1 MTKSVTG
8 HELLKQVQI
17 GDRILLVNPPVF
29 ETRYNWLRWNQPLDL
44 LRIGA
49 YLKSSKKC
57 DVELFDFMLPNNKG
71 HVQKK
76 GLSGQER
83 YRKVGD
89 GDFAY
94 TYPMWRFG
102 KPLDALNDW
111 LVQRRADNV
120 QGEPTQVWITSL
132 CSFWCAS
139 IHQLCTKLRLWLPDA
154 TLAVLGNYPRFMPD
168 YAVDFCDADLVVRT
182 PLKHA
187 DKGSSLKLYETERP
201 PFISVTLNPSTAV
214 PAIEEAIELGV
225 FRVAV
230 FDAEDDI
237 CRDKGK
243 LLREVV
249 ESTKNLHQHL
259 RFHAIS
265 GLHPE
270 RVTPDLAK
278 MFAERTFAELYF
290 EQSEEE
296 LELDGAAYEQ
306 CQTYLREA
314 GIDLSDGNKT
324 CGFVWIGRPN
334 ESLEGI
340 VRRSFSVLSTF
351 GSVILKPYTTVPGTE
366 LFEQHNEYLDDL
378 PYADLS
384 PHRFPFAEYNGI
396 TRNEYHDLYRMA
408 AFLNEKV
415 RSRSFDFLSDS
426 MGAELLRNSLR
437 REVWNLETSP
447 FSIID

>member
-8 HELLKQVQI
+8 HELQKQVQP

-49 YLKSSKKC
+49 YLKSNIKC
-57 DVELFDFMLPNNKG
+57 DVELFDFMLPNKKG

-76 GLSGQER
+76 QLSGQER
-83 YRKVGD
+83 YKNVGV
-89 GDFAY
+89 GNFAY

-111 LVQRRADNV
+111 LIQKRANNE

-132 CSFWCAS
+132 CSYWYAS

-154 TLAVLGNYPRFMPD
+154 TLVVLGNYPRLMMD
-168 YAVDFCDADLVVRT
+168 NAVDYCDADLVVRT
-182 PLKHA
+182 PLKHT
-187 DKGSSLKLYETERP
+187 DKRSSLKLYEAEKP
-201 PFISVTLNPSTAV
+201 PFVSVPLIPSAAV
-214 PAIEEAIELGV
+214 AAIKEAIDLGV

-237 CRDKGK
+237 CRDNGE
-243 LLREVV
+243 LLREIV

-259 RFHAIS
+259 RFHVIS

-290 EQSEEE
+290 EQSEKE
-296 LELDGAAYEQ
+296 LELNEAAYEQ
-306 CQTYLREA
+306 CRTYLRES
-314 GIDLSDGNKT
+314 GIDLSLGSKT
-324 CGFVWIGRPN
+324 CGFVWIGRPD

-340 VRRSFSVLSTF
+340 VRRSFTVLKTF
-351 GSVILKPYTTVPGTE
+351 GSVILKPFTAVPGSK
-366 LFEQHNEYLDDL
+366 LFEQHKEYLNDL

-396 TRNEYHDLYRMA
+396 SRNEYHDLYRMA

-415 RSRSFDFLSDS
+415 RTRSFDFLSDG

-437 REVWNLETSP
+437 REVWNLEASTISTVN
-447 FSIID
+447 

>member
-8 HELLKQVQI
+8 QALLKQVQK

-29 ETRYNWLRWNQPLDL
+29 ETRYSWLRWNQPLDL

-57 DVELFDFMLPNNKG
+57 SVELFDFMLPNPKG
-71 HVQKK
+71 RVQKK
-76 GLSGQER
+76 GLIGQER
-83 YRKVGD
+83 YKEVGD

-102 KPLDALNDW
+102 KPFDALNDR
-111 LVQRRADNV
+111 LVERRAGNKR
-120 QGEPTQVWITSL
+120 GEPTQVWITSL
-132 CSFWCAS
+132 CSYWYAS

-154 TLAVLGNYPRFMPD
+154 TLAVLGNYPRFMLD
-168 YAVDFCDADLVVRT
+168 NAVDFCDADLIVRT

-187 DKGSSLKLYETERP
+187 DKGSSLKFYAAKRP
-201 PFISVTLNPSTAV
+201 PFVSVTLNPATAI
-214 PAIEEAIELGV
+214 PAIKEATELGV

-243 LLREVV
+243 PLREIV

-296 LELDGAAYEQ
+296 LELDEAAYEQ
-306 CQTYLREA
+306 CRAYLLEA
-314 GIDLSDGNKT
+314 EIDLSDGNKT
-324 CGFVWIGRPN
+324 CGFVWIGRPD
-334 ESLEGI
+334 ETLEGI
-340 VRRSFSVLSTF
+340 VRRSFTVISTF
-351 GSVILKPYTTVPGTE
+351 GSVILKPYTAVLGTE
-366 LFEQHNEYLDDL
+366 LYERHKDYLDDL

-415 RSRSFDFLSDS
+415 RNRSFDLLNGS
-426 MGAELLRNSLR
+426 MGAELLRNSLH
-437 REVWNLETSP
+437 REVWNLEASP
-447 FSIID
+447 LSIID

>member
-1 MTKSVTG
+1 
-8 HELLKQVQI
+8 
-17 GDRILLVNPPVF
+17 
-29 ETRYNWLRWNQPLDL
+29 
-44 LRIGA
+44 
-49 YLKSSKKC
+49 
-57 DVELFDFMLPNNKG
+57 
-71 HVQKK
+71 
-76 GLSGQER
+76 
-83 YRKVGD
+83 
-89 GDFAY
+89 
-94 TYPMWRFG
+94 
-102 KPLDALNDW
+102 
-111 LVQRRADNV
+111 
-120 QGEPTQVWITSL
+120 
-132 CSFWCAS
+132 
-139 IHQLCTKLRLWLPDA
+139 
-154 TLAVLGNYPRFMPD
+154 MPD

-351 GSVILKPYTTVPGTE
+351 GSVILKPYTTVPEQNCSNNTMSIWTICRTLICPHTDFRSPSTMESPGTSTMTSTGWRRS
-366 LFEQHNEYLDDL
+366 L
-378 PYADLS
+378 
-384 PHRFPFAEYNGI
+384 
-396 TRNEYHDLYRMA
+396 TRKSA
-408 AFLNEKV
+408 VV
-415 RSRSFDFLSDS
+415 RSIF
-426 MGAELLRNSLR
+426 
-437 REVWNLETSP
+437 
-447 FSIID
+447 